1 MKKNMLT
8 VVILALCLINLILTG
23 TMVFVIVPTS
33 QKTDKLITQV
43 ASVIELELKGDGQMY
58 DITGAEP
65 YKIEEK
71 KQMNLAP
78 GDDGKDHYA
87 ILDYV
92 TVYVNPDS
100 EKYKQYNTDLT
111 AGTYNSVILDK
122 VETVISGYSYEETV
136 DGREQMKED
145 LLNELKK
152 VFGSSDFIIS
162 VSFGNL
168 LFS

>member
-23 TMVFVIVPTS
+23 TMVFVVVPAS

-43 ASVIELELKGDGQMY
+43 ASVIELELKGETATY
-58 DITGAEP
+58 DMTGAEP
-65 YKIEEK
+65 YKLEEK

-78 GDDGKDHYA
+78 GTDGKDHYA
-87 ILDYV
+87 IMDYV
-92 TVYVNPDS
+92 TVYVNPES
-100 EKYKQYNTDLT
+100 EKYKEYNVGLL
-111 AGTYNSVILDK
+111 AGTYDSMILDK
-122 VETVISGYSYEETV
+122 VETVISGYTYEETV
-136 DGREQMKED
+136 DGRERMKQD
-145 LLNELKK
+145 VLDELKK
-152 VFGSSDFIIS
+152 VFGSSDYIIS

>member
-23 TMVFVIVPTS
+23 TMVFVVVPAS

-58 DITGAEP
+58 DMTGAEP

-78 GDDGKDHYA
+78 GQDGKDHYA

-100 EKYKQYNTDLT
+100 EKYKQ
-111 AGTYNSVILDK
+111 
-122 VETVISGYSYEETV
+122 
-136 DGREQMKED
+136 
-145 LLNELKK
+145 
-152 VFGSSDFIIS
+152 
-162 VSFGNL
+162 
-168 LFS
+168 

>member
-8 VVILALCLINLILTG
+8 VVILALCLVNLILTG
-23 TMVFVIVPTS
+23 TMVFVVVPTA
-33 QKTDKLITQV
+33 QKTDRLISQV
-43 ASVIELELKGDGQMY
+43 ASVIELELKGDSEIY

-78 GDDGKDHYA
+78 GEDGKDHYA

-92 TVYVNPDS
+92 TVYLNPDS
-100 EKYKQYNTDLT
+100 EKYKQYKEDLLN
-111 AGTYNSVILDK
+111 GTYNPMILDK
-122 VETVISGYSYEETV
+122 VESVISGYTYEETV
-136 DGREQMKED
+136 DGREQMKKD
-145 LLNELKK
+145 VLNELKK

>member
-23 TMVFVIVPTS
+23 TIVFAVVPTA
-33 QKTDKLITQV
+33 QRTDKLITQV
-43 ASVIELELKGDGQMY
+43 ASVIELELKGDSETY
-58 DITGAEP
+58 NITGAEP
-65 YKIEEK
+65 YKLEEK

-78 GDDGKDHYA
+78 GTDGKEHYA

-100 EKYKQYNTDLT
+100 EKYKEYNEGLIN
-111 AGTYNSVILDK
+111 GTYNAVILDK
-122 VETVISGYSYEETV
+122 VETVISGYSYEDTV
-136 DGREQMKED
+136 DGREQMKKD
-145 LLNELKK
+145 VLNELKK